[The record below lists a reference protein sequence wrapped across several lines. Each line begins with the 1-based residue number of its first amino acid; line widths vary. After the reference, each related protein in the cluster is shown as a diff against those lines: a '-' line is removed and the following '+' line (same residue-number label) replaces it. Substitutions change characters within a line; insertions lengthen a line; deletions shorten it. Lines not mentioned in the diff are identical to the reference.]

1 MHTSRNPCYLRW
13 RWISQRHSGSYRSG
27 SLKDNFAAQFNSS
40 RLGGVAMLRKH
51 AATLVTVTLMLAGA
65 LVAESRKE
73 LHFTVGPRAGVSV
86 MNPYGSISVKPSQNN
101 TVVVNAVLHSD
112 RVEVDNNQSGNR
124 VDIQSHLLPGADAES
139 GRVDYEIL
147 VPADASITLHSSTG
161 SLHAE
166 KLHGDVNLEGPGAAV
181 DVRDISD
188 AHVHVKTMNGAVN
201 LDNIQNGH
209 VEVDSLSGEVT
220 LNSVN
225 GSLVQVVSTSGR
237 INYVGDFGNSGEY
250 RLTSHSGDI
259 DATIPEWTSADVIAR
274 SVRGEVHDDIP
285 LQPKTHTYFP
295 LDKGRAFAG
304 TVGRVAVSSTV
315 VLRTFSGKIHLRKR
329 SEKQ

>member
-1 MHTSRNPCYLRW
+1 
-13 RWISQRHSGSYRSG
+13 
-27 SLKDNFAAQFNSS
+27 
-40 RLGGVAMLRKH
+40 MLRKH

-73 LHFTVGPRAGVSV
+73 LRFTVGPRAGVSV

-237 INYVGDFGNSGEY
+237 INYIGDFGNSGEY

-259 DATIPEWTSADVIAR
+259 DATIPEWTSADVSAR

-329 SEKQ
+329 SEKP